1 MKEEI
6 KNIIKSDVLFQF
18 YTWMKLATMVLYIDL
33 FWGIYVKST
42 NLTSASMSD
51 INMSLIIVFIICSAS
66 IFLIATILMP
76 LLRSIMLFIDTLI
89 VSKIKKLLIG
99 DVKNNNVI
107 FHELSYSN
115 LIDYALKK
123 DSNIAYNLALLVSKE
138 YVQMKLNRYV
148 ATVGVIFFCF
158 DINYGSI
165 LSNIFMIPTPIKYF
179 IYLASALSIY
189 FLLRNIHFNDTGSYK
204 TTSEDIYNLIS
215 KNDTTLN

>member
-6 KNIIKSDVLFQF
+6 KYIIKSNVLFQF

-42 NLTSASMSD
+42 NLTSVSMSE
-51 INMSLIIVFIICSAS
+51 INMSLIIIFIICSAS
-66 IFLIATILMP
+66 IFPIATILMS
-76 LLRSIMLFIDTLI
+76 LLRSISLFIDILI
-89 VSKIKKLLIG
+89 VSKIKTLLIG
-99 DVKNNNVI
+99 DVKNKNVI
-107 FHELSYSN
+107 FHELSYSK

-138 YVQMKLNRYV
+138 YVQIKLNRYV
-148 ATVGVIFFCF
+148 ATIGVIFFCF

-165 LSNIFMIPTPIKYF
+165 LSNIFIIPTPIKYF
-179 IYLASALSIY
+179 IYISSALSIY
-189 FLLRNIHFNDTGSYK
+189 FLLHNIHFNDTGSYK
-204 TTSEDIYNLIS
+204 TTSEEIYNLVS